1 MRNDNFTSLAEVI
14 RKAMNNH
21 PQRNK
26 LFESAVIYAWK
37 QIIPL
42 EVQEK
47 IKKVSVKE
55 DKLIVVVESSALRHT
70 LQMNKLRL
78 LEELN
83 STNFGKNIIDIVFL

>member
-1 MRNDNFTSLAEVI
+1 MRNDNFTSLADVI
-14 RKAMNNH
+14 KKAMNNH

-26 LFESAVIYAWK
+26 LFESAVICAWK

-55 DKLIVVVESSALRHT
+55 DKLVVVVESSALRHT
-70 LQMNKLRL
+70 LQMNKVRL

-83 STNFGKNIIDIVFL
+83 ATSFEKNIIDIVFL